1 MSSASRSNAPVLAGL
16 LAFVVLT
23 LYVFQLREAHGSAA
37 RRVGVAIEQTADGV
51 RVSQLSGDGPAAAAG
66 LRADDHLL
74 AIDGFPIRRVD
85 DYDVPAGQFQRDT
98 LVQFEI
104 ERDGKILS
112 IQVSPGSPVPWLD
125 HLVEGLV
132 ILLCLALGLATLTR
146 SRDLRSRLLIAFLFF
161 LALELALPLDTI
173 GMPRLSLGV
182 WTLYLLLAG
191 AQICAELHLASVIP
205 DRQPWLSRHPWVIP
219 SFYLFGGAVGLGT
232 TATYLLEEVGGRN
245 VFPWSYPW
253 LVDLVGQVAVPGSA
267 LLVLLLLGRSALR
280 YPELE
285 GRLQAGLVFIG
296 VFPRAAYLLAEMI
309 FESMGRGVTFQLAPV
324 YPLVLAVYPVA
335 VFVAIYRY
343 HLFDVEWVVR
353 RSLLYTGSTT
363 LLILGFYSMIVGGG
377 ALFSVLID
385 KEHSIWLVSAGC
397 LTLGLLFGSIRR
409 FIADLIDSRFYP
421 ERRAMRRELARLAQ
435 ELPAQGKAPRMG
447 RHLVDRLAKI
457 FAASS
462 VTLLQAEARSGLL
475 LTLASTADGKEEELL
490 APSFLLSPQDP
501 GVLFLQETARPISI
515 RHLEGKSPVLEKRLE
530 RLRAELLVPLIH
542 SNRLVGL
549 LILGESETGPRYPLE
564 EIELLDLFAHQA
576 ASTFENVRLFESATY
591 ESLTGLR
598 RREAILELLDQE
610 VDRARRYQRP
620 LAVGF
625 ADLDHFKTINDRFG
639 HLAGDAILRQ
649 VSQALAVGL
658 RRSDAI
664 GRYGGEEFLLIF
676 PETDLE
682 GSITVAEKLR
692 SRIEELHPVL
702 DDGRSIEVR
711 ISIGLAGLDSGARSA
726 TTLIEAAD
734 QALYRAK
741 ENGRNRVEGEQV
753 ANESSRGARLDLDTS

>member
-1 MSSASRSNAPVLAGL
+1 MRSASRSIAPVLAGL

-23 LYVFQLREAHGSAA
+23 LYVFQLREAHRSAA
-37 RRVGVAIEQTADGV
+37 RRVGVAIEPTADGV
-51 RVSQLSGDGPAAAAG
+51 KISELADDGPAAAAG
-66 LRADDHLL
+66 ARAGDRLL
-74 AIDGFPIRRVD
+74 AIDGFAIRRVD
-85 DYDVPAGQFQRDT
+85 DYDVPAGRFQQGT
-98 LVQFEI
+98 PVHFEL
-104 ERDGKILS
+104 EREGEILS
-112 IQVSPGSPVPWLD
+112 IQVAPGSPVPWLA
-125 HLVEGLV
+125 HLVDGLV

-146 SRDLRSRLLIAFLFF
+146 SNDLRSRLLIAFLFL
-161 LALELALPLDTI
+161 LALELALPIDTI
-173 GMPRLSLGV
+173 GMPRLGLAV

-191 AQICAELHLASVIP
+191 AQICVELHLASVIP

-219 SFYLFGGAVGLGT
+219 SFYLFGGATGLSAA
-232 TATYLLEEVGGRN
+232 ATYLLEEVGGRE
-245 VFPWSYPW
+245 VFPWSYPG

-285 GRLQAGLVFIG
+285 GRLQAGLVFLG
-296 VFPRAAYLLAEMI
+296 VFPRAVYLLAEMI
-309 FESMGRGVTFQLAPV
+309 FASMGRGVTFELAPI

-353 RSLLYTGSTT
+353 RSFLYTGSTT
-363 LLILGFYSMIVGGG
+363 LLILGFYAMIVGGG
-377 ALFSVLID
+377 ALFTMTID
-385 KEHSIWLVSAGC
+385 AEHSIWLVSAGC
-397 LTLGLLFGSIRR
+397 LALGLLFGSIRR
-409 FIADLIDSRFYP
+409 FVADLLDRRFYP

-435 ELPAQGKAPRMG
+435 ELPALGKAPRMG
-447 RHLVDRLAKI
+447 RHLVERLGKI
-457 FAASS
+457 FAAGS
-462 VTLLQAEARSGLL
+462 VTLLQVEARSGLL
-475 LTLASTADGKEEELL
+475 LTLASTRGDEEEELL
-490 APSFLLSPQDP
+490 SPSFLLSPEDP
-501 GVLFLQETARPISI
+501 GVRYLQNTARPVSL
-515 RHLEGKSPVLEKRLE
+515 RRFEGRSPVLESRLQ

-549 LILGESETGPRYPLE
+549 LILGKSETSPRYPLE

-598 RREAILELLDQE
+598 RREAILELLEQE
-610 VDRARRYQRP
+610 VDRARRYRRP
-620 LAVGF
+620 LSVGF
-625 ADLDHFKTINDRFG
+625 ADLDHFKTINDGFG

-649 VSQALAVGL
+649 VAHALASGL

-682 GSITVAEKLR
+682 GAITVAEKLR
-692 SRIEELHPVL
+692 SRIEGLCPVL

-711 ISIGLAGLDSGARSA
+711 ISIGLAGFDSGARSA
-726 TTLIEAAD
+726 TALIDAAD

-741 ENGRNRVEGEQV
+741 ERGRNRVVGEQV
-753 ANESSRGARLDLDTS
+753 AAGGA